1 MATEQT
7 ISISGDPPSTVVSG
21 VTVPYANTSDLEI
34 YIGKGLVEK
43 VVLDNAGAGYD
54 TVSNAALEFSGGGGS
69 SAALTVDVSS
79 GQVSLDNAGVPDPKG
94 SGYTSSPI
102 VGFGNLTGGTGAS
115 ATAEIYAKKTP
126 VTHYTLSGTSG
137 NTTITFEA
145 GLLADGDKVLIK
157 RATGVS
163 TAANTFVA
171 GSAITAKALNK
182 SFDHIR
188 YKVEEL
194 PNVTSTAV
202 TNGVKDDIEVSG
214 SNWTIV
220 NDAVTSA
227 KIADD
232 AIDSEHYKA
241 GSIDLEHM
249 SANSIDSDQYVD
261 GSIDLAHMSAN
272 SVDSDQYVD
281 GSIDLVHMSANSVDS
296 DQYVDGSIDNVHIAD
311 NQIEEPKLKISNS
324 PTDGHFLQYKDSSDK
339 LTWAEPAALRS
350 GEIIETFMLPCNG
363 SQITVGSGTYT
374 TQNVTTVQ
382 QLTSTF
388 SDITGSS
395 IAYRPPVGTQL
406 VIYKFCF
413 HSSMDADTTPVFHAK
428 LLLDGAEVTRA
439 RYTHQTQKDGRNTIE
454 WPFQIGGSADADT
467 GKVASD
473 PGWDTTTS
481 LKTIKIQAKE
491 YHSDNEAELHNTYQ
505 WDGSESAQ
513 LVLPTISITAI
524 N

>member
-1 MATEQT
+1 M
-7 ISISGDPPSTVVSG
+7 
-21 VTVPYANTSDLEI
+21 
-34 YIGKGLVEK
+34 
-43 VVLDNAGAGYD
+43 
-54 TVSNAALEFSGGGGS
+54 
-69 SAALTVDVSS
+69 
-79 GQVSLDNAGVPDPKG
+79 
-94 SGYTSSPI
+94 
-102 VGFGNLTGGTGAS
+102 
-115 ATAEIYAKKTP
+115 
-126 VTHYTLSGTSG
+126 
-137 NTTITFEA
+137 
-145 GLLADGDKVLIK
+145 
-157 RATGVS
+157 
-163 TAANTFVA
+163 
-171 GSAITAKALNK
+171 
-182 SFDHIR
+182 
-188 YKVEEL
+188 
-194 PNVTSTAV
+194 
-202 TNGVKDDIEVSG
+202 
-214 SNWTIV
+214 

-374 TQNVTTVQ
+374 TQNVTAVQ
-382 QLTSTF
+382 QLTGTF
-388 SDITGSS
+388 TDITGSS
-395 IAYRPPVGTQL
+395 ITYTPPSGTQL

-413 HSSMDADTTPVFHAK
+413 HSSMDADTEPVFHAK

-439 RYTHQTQKDGRNTIE
+439 RYSHSSQKDGRNTIE

-467 GKVASD
+467 GKVAAG
-473 PGWDTTTS
+473 GWTS
-481 LKTIKIQAKE
+481 SKTIKIQAKE

-505 WDGSESAQ
+505 WDGSIAAH